1 MKTKQVKE
9 EDKTTDEETFIE
21 PKTRA
26 RKKASDIIN
35 DEKNKTSQDEP
46 KTSKDTKRAQP
57 KPRAIIK
64 KRPLGIRKAL
74 RSKKAIAVKEKVKNV
89 IKARRGRKPAVKT
102 EPGTSQETSS
112 LIPAAEIKKEPVED
126 TSPNSRSSSPKTA
139 GRRVRVSSD
148 MAMMKTMLSDT
159 PSTLVLGPRT
169 SPYSMRSERSNSP
182 SLFEA
187 KSLRTGKP
195 RKVKNLLSEV
205 VIKEQKKKR
214 RLISDSK
221 NPEASDLEQDCKKL
235 KRGRSCS
242 RDGSEV
248 SKCSDNT
255 ESDLSMSETLNDS
268 DGKESNKKLDK
279 SKTDLD
285 VDNENSIQ
293 IPTVEKV
300 PSNTDSKLA
309 EPMLALATSIVN
321 DKTKKSS
328 LQRSTSLDSDNNN
341 SNRLKLDALNSSD
354 IEDKL
359 SLKTEN
365 DTLFKARSNIL
376 TSMSRTFNSK
386 EMSKNIRRARRGRK
400 AAAEARRPVVSMAT
414 PISAP
419 ASAPATASATASAPV
434 STPVSAP
441 KALVISTVAAAE
453 DKHETS
459 ETLSRDIED
468 LIKNLDQNID
478 GDHEMS
484 TAINTSIPGLLPP
497 QPEAKPVGK
506 FYGLAQPLNSVD
518 DNTMMAP
525 ETPVKDK
532 EVSSVS
538 NENTPSKLDDSDN
551 IRLHYEEDSID
562 KPDTPRSEITYKCNT
577 ASIDKLMDRL
587 KEFEEFDKR
596 RQRQES
602 ESKPSDTKPVRVTN
616 DVVLYHKSGAEFKP
630 LDMQSVRSPERTIE
644 KENVLSCFEN
654 NSAISIVKRDQV
666 RRSVDIDLPN
676 SVTLIKRNSV
686 SARKESTSSN
696 HSRESDAISIFEK
709 SLGKDVTLTEIRKSV
724 DKSGTSAQIDLH
736 QFATLHPG
744 NSSQSVAGVML
755 DSSQISITPRISEAK
770 TGGNDVHIIT
780 KRKSREEPLSR
791 KSSESTNDV
800 EMAVME
806 KMRSPPHQSPAVSI
820 TPAPV
825 AIKSPEAVPIEA
837 EALPPP
843 VETIKPVLDI
853 PVASETPAVEVQ
865 PETKPENLVEEVTKI
880 DEIPPETKVET
891 PAVEKVVA
899 EKMEVDVEPLETI
912 EKTIEEKAVAP
923 VEPIISS
930 TPVKEDVEKKTEVK
944 PAKKSARNSIESL
957 PGPSNAFN
965 ETPESQKRKE
975 NVLRTLGLLTH
986 KAAKEAKIEKAKEKE
1001 RIFSERMSNKGKT
1014 TKSSGDYTGT
1024 LKTVI
1029 KLNRGGE
1036 KKKHRSSLKMTFQKS
1051 KYRSGKPAME
1061 VGEAAAE
1068 DSTFYTIERREVSL
1082 IS

>member
-9 EDKTTDEETFIE
+9 DQDKNIDEETIIE

-35 DEKNKTSQDEP
+35 DEKNKPNQDEP

-57 KPRAIIK
+57 KPRTIVK

-74 RSKKAIAVKEKVKNV
+74 RSKKAAAVKEKVKNV
-89 IKARRGRKPAVKT
+89 IKARRGRKPAIKT
-102 EPGTSQETSS
+102 EPGTSQDKESAS
-112 LIPAAEIKKEPVED
+112 LIPATEIKKEPTED
-126 TSPNSRSSSPKTA
+126 TSPHSRSSSPKTA

-182 SLFEA
+182 SQFEA
-187 KSLRTGKP
+187 KNLRTGKP

-205 VIKEQKKKR
+205 VIKEQKKRR
-214 RLISDSK
+214 RLLSDSK
-221 NPEASDLEQDCKKL
+221 NPEASEPEQDCKKL

-242 RDGSEV
+242 RDGSEI

-268 DGKESNKKLDK
+268 DGKEPNKKLDK

-285 VDNENSIQ
+285 VDIENSIQ
-293 IPTVEKV
+293 IPTIEKV

-309 EPMLALATSIVN
+309 EPTLDPETSIVN
-321 DKTKKSS
+321 DTKKKSS

-341 SNRLKLDALNSSD
+341 SNRLKLDAFNSSD

-359 SLKTEN
+359 LLKTEN
-365 DTLFKARSNIL
+365 DTLFQARSNIL

-386 EMSKNIRRARRGRK
+386 EVSKNIRRARRGRK
-400 AAAEARRPVVSMAT
+400 AAAAEARRPT
-414 PISAP
+414 PP
-419 ASAPATASATASAPV
+419 AL
-434 STPVSAP
+434 
-441 KALVISTVAAAE
+441 KAVASTVAE
-453 DKHETS
+453 PMDDKHETI
-459 ETLSRDIED
+459 ETLSKDIDD

-478 GDHEMS
+478 GDHEM
-484 TAINTSIPGLLPP
+484 AIEVNTGIPGMLPL

-506 FYGLAQPLNSVD
+506 FYGLTKPLNSVD
-518 DNTMMAP
+518 DNSIAAP
-525 ETPVKDK
+525 ETPVKNK
-532 EVSSVS
+532 EAVTSASI
-538 NENTPSKLDDSDN
+538 ENTPSKLDDSEN
-551 IRLHYEEDSID
+551 IRLHYEEDSVEPSD
-562 KPDTPRSEITYKCNT
+562 NARSGITYKCNSV

-596 RQRQES
+596 RQRHDTEPKS
-602 ESKPSDTKPVRVTN
+602 GDTKPSVRVTN
-616 DVVLYHKSGAEFKP
+616 DVVLFHKSGAEYKQV
-630 LDMQSVRSPERTIE
+630 DMQSVRSPERTIE

-654 NSAISIVKRDQV
+654 NSAISIVKRDHV
-666 RRSVDIDLPN
+666 RKSVDIDLPN

-736 QFATLHPG
+736 QFAALHPA
-744 NSSQSVAGVML
+744 NSSQNVAGVLL

-770 TGGNDVHIIT
+770 ISGNDVHIIT
-780 KRKSREEPLSR
+780 KRKSREESLSR
-791 KSSESTNDV
+791 KSSESTDV
-800 EMAVME
+800 EDKAIME
-806 KMRSPPHQSPAVSI
+806 KMRSPTHQSHAVSI

-825 AIKSPEAVPIEA
+825 SIKSPQVVPIES

-843 VETIKPVLDI
+843 IDNIQPVPEI
-853 PVASETPAVEVQ
+853 PAASEAPAVEVQ
-865 PETKPENLVEEVTKI
+865 AETKPEQAIEEITKIAEIPQEPKLETSETVKELLPEKTEIVDQAIAEAEKIVEEKT
-880 DEIPPETKVET
+880 
-891 PAVEKVVA
+891 VA
-899 EKMEVDVEPLETI
+899 S
-912 EKTIEEKAVAP
+912 
-923 VEPIISS
+923 VEPI
-930 TPVKEDVEKKTEVK
+930 KEHKEEKKPEVK

-957 PGPSNAFN
+957 PGPSNSFN

-1014 TKSSGDYTGT
+1014 AKASGDYTGT

-1051 KYRSGKPAME
+1051 KYRSGKPVME

-1068 DSTFYTIERREVSL
+1068 DSTFYTIERREVS
-1082 IS
+1082 